1 MDVFAEQLIKKEKT
15 TADYIK
21 MGGIAAGA
29 IILASLFMFLA
40 MTMLFSFAIPAVLVL
55 FLGVW
60 LLGST
65 NVEYEYIITN
75 NEMDIDKIIGKRKRK
90 RMITIDLSKGE
101 DFGEYPPEDTIR
113 AEATVHAS
121 SGLEKDAHYLV
132 VKHEVYG
139 TVNVIFNPNEKIR
152 EAIMQELPNSL
163 RIKIKR
169 NVK

>member
-1 MDVFAEQLIKKEKT
+1 
-15 TADYIK
+15 

-75 NEMDIDKIIGKRKRK
+75 NEMDIDKIIGKLAQK
-90 RMITIDLSKGE
+90 SKE
-101 DFGEYPPEDTIR
+101 I
-113 AEATVHAS
+113 A
-121 SGLEKDAHYLV
+121 LINYLNLANAL
-132 VKHEVYG
+132 K
-139 TVNVIFNPNEKIR
+139 KI
-152 EAIMQELPNSL
+152 
-163 RIKIKR
+163 
-169 NVK
+169 